1 MHVSSGD
8 KVEIIAGNDKG
19 RTGTIEEVL
28 PKENRVV
35 VEGVNVR
42 KKHTPRTSD
51 GGGIV
56 EKPMP
61 IDASNVQPINE

>member
-8 KVEIIAGNDKG
+8 KVEVIAGNDKG
-19 RTGTIEEVL
+19 RTGTVEEVL

-61 IDASNVQPINE
+61 IDASNVQPIND

>member
-1 MHVSSGD
+1 MHITNGD
-8 KVEIIAGNDKG
+8 KVKVIAGNDKG
-19 RTGTIEEVL
+19 RTGTVQRVI

-35 VEGVNVR
+35 VDGVNVR
-42 KKHTPRTSD
+42 KKHTPNTSD

-56 EKPMP
+56 EQPMP

>member
-1 MHVSSGD
+1 MHIKKGD
-8 KVEIIAGNDKG
+8 KVKILAGNDRGK
-19 RTGTIEEVL
+19 TGAVERVI

-42 KKHTPRTSD
+42 KKHTKLTSD
-51 GGGIV
+51 GGGII

-61 IDASNVQPINE
+61 IDASNVKKVS

>member
-35 VEGVNVR
+35 VAGVNVR

-56 EKPMP
+56 EQPMP
-61 IDASNVQPINE
+61 IDVSNVQPINE

>member
-1 MHVSSGD
+1 MHVKKGD
-8 KVEIIAGNDKG
+8 TVKIIAGNDRG
-19 RTGTIEEVL
+19 RTGDVEKVL

-35 VEGVNVR
+35 VSGVNIR
-42 KKHTPRTSD
+42 KKHEKRTSD

-61 IDASNVQPINE
+61 IDASNVQPVNE

>member
-1 MHVSSGD
+1 MHVTSGD
-8 KVEIIAGNDKG
+8 KVKIIAGNDKG

-56 EKPMP
+56 EQPMP
-61 IDASNVQPINE
+61 IDASNVQPVNK